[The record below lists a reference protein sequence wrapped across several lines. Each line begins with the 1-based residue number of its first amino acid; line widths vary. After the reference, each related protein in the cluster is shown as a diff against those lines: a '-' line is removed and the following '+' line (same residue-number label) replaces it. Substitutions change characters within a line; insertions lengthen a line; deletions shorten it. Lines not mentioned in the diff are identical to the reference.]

1 LSSKNYRRYFHKAQ
15 RLAMGRN
22 PQGKQL
28 RMCYCTAFQC
38 DGKAIS
44 AEEFTLHQEKSEE
57 LALQEIEKEIVKMT
71 ICDSFPLP
79 NSALHSSL
87 DNSKT
92 ETCSKKVKD
101 AYRALIATDESI
113 NQHDIEIM
121 AVLAEWDAAGLAL
134 KPKEARFRERREAT
148 TFLSREKAWVCDIAV
163 RLNQTP
169 SCGDEINA
177 NFICIMIE
185 RVDSISQ
192 RIEQRLKAWTEL
204 DEHRASA
211 TDYYNTGKFLGI
223 Q

>member
-1 LSSKNYRRYFHKAQ
+1 
-15 RLAMGRN
+15 
-22 PQGKQL
+22 
-28 RMCYCTAFQC
+28 
-38 DGKAIS
+38 
-44 AEEFTLHQEKSEE
+44 
-57 LALQEIEKEIVKMT
+57 
-71 ICDSFPLP
+71 
-79 NSALHSSL
+79 
-87 DNSKT
+87 
-92 ETCSKKVKD
+92 
-101 AYRALIATDESI
+101 
-113 NQHDIEIM
+113 
-121 AVLAEWDAAGLAL
+121 VLLY
-134 KPKEARFRERREAT
+134 
-148 TFLSREKAWVCDIAV
+148 LSREKAWVCDIAV